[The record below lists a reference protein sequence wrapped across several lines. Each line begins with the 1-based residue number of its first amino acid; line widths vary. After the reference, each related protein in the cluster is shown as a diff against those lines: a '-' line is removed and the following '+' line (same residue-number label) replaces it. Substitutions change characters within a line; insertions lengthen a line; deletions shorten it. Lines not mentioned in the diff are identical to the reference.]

1 MTKHGS
7 APLPLLSACKL
18 QGALLDHFNL
28 GVLIIDRGRR
38 IISANRMARELV
50 ADGRIVYLNDQTLHA
65 RGNEGEDLL
74 SKAMAR
80 AASDQEDP
88 IGYFCLRSADGRFI
102 HGYAMGLGT
111 GDDGKADALAVV
123 LHDPR
128 QNASSERHLRRMFDL
143 TAAEAR
149 VAALI
154 VEGIPV
160 AEAARRLNISIHTV
174 RTQLKNIFA
183 KTGVGRQNELVR
195 VATGGLALI
204 ADREKLSRGGGS

>member
-1 MTKHGS
+1 MTRQGS
-7 APLPLLSACKL
+7 TSTSPLSACKL
-18 QGALLDHFNL
+18 QGALLDQFNL

-38 IISANRMARELV
+38 IISANRMALEIV
-50 ADGRIVYLNDQTLHA
+50 AEGRIVYLHDQRLHA
-65 RGNEGEDLL
+65 RGSESEESL
-74 SKAMAR
+74 SKAIAR
-80 AASDQEDP
+80 AASDSDDP
-88 IGYFCLRSADGRFI
+88 IGYFCLRSPNGQFV
-102 HGYAMGLGT
+102 HGYTMPLGVLE
-111 GDDGKADALAVV
+111 DGEADALAVV
-123 LHDPR
+123 LHDPK
-128 QNASSERHLRRMFDL
+128 QSCSSERHLRRMFEL

-160 AEAARRLNISIHTV
+160 AEAATRLNISVHTV

-204 ADREKLSRGGGS
+204 AERENGEKNGRG